1 MRPKNRSLPWIP
13 QLFAVALLLGCP
25 SVRSQTVTA
34 TISVG
39 TAPEAV
45 AVNKITG
52 KIYVA
57 NYLSHSVTVIDS
69 AANSTTTVQ
78 AGSHPRAVAVN
89 EATNKMYVANCGG
102 LIFGAGSITVIDGLT
117 NHTTT
122 VVDPNATWPCSLA
135 VNPTTN
141 KIYVGN
147 RLSGNVTVVDGAT
160 NSTTTVTD
168 PNASGLGAVAVA
180 INPVTNKIYV
190 ANNSTDH
197 GGNNPGNVTVIDG
210 ATDLTTTVTDP
221 HAFGP
226 NAVAVNTVTNRV
238 YVTNLG
244 DLRAY
249 SANHGNVTVIDGAS
263 NYAVTVSDPNA
274 LYPQAVAVNQ
284 TANKIYVANG
294 NDPARTGVGGVTVI
308 DGTTNVISTIR
319 DPNAAFPHA
328 VTVDSIS
335 DLIYV
340 SNEGCFLDDPCG
352 NPGSVTIINGATNSA
367 TTVIDPKAHNP
378 GASAVGPTAN
388 KIYVTN
394 GGSNNVTVID
404 AGTTATSHVLS
415 LVLMGTGSGTITSSP
430 AGIDCTTSCAASF
443 PVGTPVS
450 LSASAASGSHFFGW
464 SGPCSGTGACNVV
477 ASEDQFV
484 TATFDS
490 GSMQVAVP
498 NVVGKTQAAA
508 STAITGAGLVVGT
521 VTQQPSSTVA
531 SGEIISEN
539 PAGGTNVAGGS
550 AVNLAV
556 STGPMQVAVPNVVGQ
571 TQAAA
576 TTAITG
582 AGLVLGTVTQQSST
596 TVTSGDV
603 ISESPAAGT
612 NVASGSAVNLV
623 VSTGSSS
630 GGDGGGGALDSLA
643 LGALLAALMVRLQF
657 RLQKR
662 AMSS

>member
-45 AVNKITG
+45 AVNKMTG

-69 AANSTTTVQ
+69 TANSTTTVQ
-78 AGSHPRAVAVN
+78 AGLHPRAVAVN
-89 EATNKMYVANCGG
+89 EATNKIYVANCGG

-117 NHTTT
+117 NHTTM
-122 VVDPNATWPCSLA
+122 VVDPNASWPCSLA

-294 NDPARTGVGGVTVI
+294 NDPARTGIGGVTVI
-308 DGTTNVISTIR
+308 DGTTNVISTVR

-394 GGSNNVTVID
+394 VGGNVTVID
-404 AGTTATSHVLS
+404 AGATATSHVLS

-464 SGPCSGTGACNVV
+464 SGPCSGKGACNVV

-531 SGEIISEN
+531 SGEIISE
-539 PAGGTNVAGGS
+539 
-550 AVNLAV
+550 
-556 STGPMQVAVPNVVGQ
+556 
-571 TQAAA
+571 
-576 TTAITG
+576 
-582 AGLVLGTVTQQSST
+582 
-596 TVTSGDV
+596 
-603 ISESPAAGT
+603 SPAAGT
-612 NVASGSAVNLV
+612 DAASGSTINLV
-623 VSTGSSS
+623 VSTGGSRT
-630 GGDGGGGALDSLA
+630 GYGGGGGLDTLS
-643 LGALLAALMVRLQF
+643 LGALLAALMVRLKL

-662 AMSS
+662 TMS